1 MVCRQS
7 SSLKLLN
14 LELHNVETLKKTLTY
29 PGCLLET
36 ELEVW
41 VCLEAGDEDAV
52 EGDGGGHGDAGEEG
66 GGQGDGAL
74 SHPATARLHYE
85 QHSRL

>member
-1 MVCRQS
+1 MEIK
-7 SSLKLLN
+7 KL
-14 LELHNVETLKKTLTY
+14 TD
-29 PGCLLET
+29 PGSLLET

-41 VCLEAGDEDAV
+41 VRLEAGDEDTV

-66 GGQGDGAL
+66 GGESDVAL
-74 SHPATARLHYE
+74 SDPATICLHYK

>member
-1 MVCRQS
+1 MVVVRWYVGNQAQ
-7 SSLKLLN
+7 
-14 LELHNVETLKKTLTY
+14 LKKTLTY

-66 GGQGDGAL
+66 GGQGDEAL
-74 SHPATARLHYE
+74 SRPATVCLH
-85 QHSRL
+85 